1 MEILRKFPATTHTM
15 AFAAIGC
22 LCGMLCF
29 GHEDPR
35 LLVFTLLI
43 PILWSEAPTKM
54 AAFALSFC
62 YYLAAARGV
71 PSGAAVFFGGA
82 PCAQAFGVLLWL
94 SSSVA
99 LAVPWAIFSPS
110 TMAFRATFLHILAI
124 YTLITVPPIGLFG
137 WASPLLAAGFLFPG
151 CGWVGLLLY
160 VAIPAAV
167 KPFPRTAR
175 LVSYFFLLLFAASAF
190 SQPLN
195 IGTPKGFTALNTAYG
210 KAASG
215 SAHFTDGF
223 IRSTDIFKRIMK
235 EKGLYILLPETL
247 AGTYNKASE
256 ELWAPLGAYVA
267 ARGQTL
273 ILGGEIYDENLKYDN
288 CMIFLGADGGKAFR
302 QRVPVPFS
310 MWRPFGGSGTANAY
324 WFDKGVIMLADGRSA
339 LCLIC
344 YEQYLAWPVLWT
356 MLSAFPRPEILIA
369 SANQWW
375 SRQTCIPKI
384 QHQSASSWAMLFR
397 FALIS
402 ATNQ

>member
-1 MEILRKFPATTHTM
+1 MEVLKKLTANTVF
-15 AFAAIGC
+15 FAVIGC
-22 LCGMLCF
+22 LCGILFF

-35 LLVFTLLI
+35 LLVFTVLI
-43 PILWSEAPTKM
+43 LILWTGAPTKT
-54 AAFALSFC
+54 AAFALMLF

-82 PCAQAFGVLLWL
+82 PCAQASGVLLWL
-94 SSSVA
+94 SSSAA
-99 LAVPWAIFSPS
+99 LAAPWAIFRPS
-110 TMAFRATFLHILAI
+110 TIAFRATFLRLLAI

-160 VAIPAAV
+160 AAIPAAI
-167 KPFPRTAR
+167 KPLPRTAR

-190 SQPLN
+190 SRPLN
-195 IGTPKGFTALNTAYG
+195 IATPKGFTALNTSYG

-223 IRSTDIFKRIMK
+223 LRSTDIFKRIMK
-235 EKGLYILLPETL
+235 EKDLYILLPETL

-288 CMIFLGADGGKAFR
+288 CMIFLGADSGKAFK

-324 WFDKGVIMLADGRSA
+324 WFDNGVIMLADGRA
-339 LCLIC
+339 AICLVC
-344 YEQYLAWPVLWT
+344 YEQYLAWPVLRT
-356 MLSAFPRPEILIA
+356 MLLPISPRPEILIA

-384 QHQSASSWAMLFR
+384 QHQSASSWAMLFNMK
-397 FALIS
+397 LITAS
-402 ATNQ
+402 NQ